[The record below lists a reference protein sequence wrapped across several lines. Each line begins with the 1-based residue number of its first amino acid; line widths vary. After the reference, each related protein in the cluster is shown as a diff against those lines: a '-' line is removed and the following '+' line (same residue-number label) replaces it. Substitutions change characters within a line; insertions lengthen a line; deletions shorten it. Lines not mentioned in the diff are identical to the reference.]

1 MSGVFPFRPISR
13 RIMVMLANIVLIFSI
28 AVLFLLGLVVL
39 LNNSKSTAN
48 RILTAFIGSSIF
60 WVFTNLMA
68 NMATTDEAA
77 LFWSR
82 LALPAA
88 AVLVHLFMVYTYY
101 FPKRR
106 QYRKFVLRL
115 FGAPIFFFAA
125 LTFTDFNAS
134 SITAGQNN
142 LEVGWLYYLFI
153 AYFVLSGIVG
163 FSNLIKSYRESKGKE
178 RMQVAYMLAGLL
190 LAFIPGLI
198 TNAFAIIFENYFFVT
213 IGPSVSL
220 IMVGFWVLAIVRH
233 RLFNIR
239 LVVARSLAYILLLA
253 TLASTYGILL
263 FGVSS
268 VFFRGSE
275 IPTIQNLVYIAL
287 AVILAFT
294 FQPLKTFFEKFT
306 DKIFFRDHYDSQHL
320 INEVGQILVEEF
332 KLERMIQK
340 SLAKIGGTIRVAAGN
355 IYVFEKDKI
364 YQVSRYGSV
373 PHKLMTDKD
382 LFFFHRKLTIL
393 DEIEHG
399 KEKEIMEDH
408 NIRLVLRLST
418 REEFVGYLALGDKL
432 SGDIYS
438 SQDIEALEILGQ
450 ELAVAI
456 SNSKAYEEIANFN
469 MTLQDKVDDATK
481 RLRVANNNLKELDK
495 AKDEFISMASHQLRT
510 PLTTIKG
517 YLSMLSEGD
526 AGKLTK
532 QQKEFIDYSY
542 SGSQRMVNLI
552 SDLLNVSRMS
562 AGKFMIEKAPI
573 DLAEVVDQEVF
584 QLQSHAK
591 AKNLDLI
598 YKKPAKLGL
607 IELDEN
613 KTRQVIMNFIDN
625 AIYYTKE
632 GSVTVTLNKV
642 GDNLELRVKDTG
654 IGVPVEAQKKLFSKF
669 FRADN
674 AQTVRPDG
682 TGLGLYLAKRVV
694 EDQGGKIIFET
705 TEGKGSIFGFSMPAK
720 NIVSPQEIKQKD
732 PSTAGI

>member
-1 MSGVFPFRPISR
+1 
-13 RIMVMLANIVLIFSI
+13 MLANIVLIFSI
-28 AVLFLLGLVVL
+28 IVLFLLGLVVL
-39 LNNSKSTAN
+39 LNNSKSIAN
-48 RILTAFIGSSIF
+48 RILTAFIASSIF

-68 NMATTDEAA
+68 NMATTDGAA

-82 LALPAA
+82 LALPSAA
-88 AVLVHLFMVYTYY
+88 LLVHLFMVYTYY

-106 QYRKFVLRL
+106 PYRRFTLQL
-115 FGAPIFFFAA
+115 FGAPLILFAA
-125 LTFTDFNAS
+125 LTFTDYNAS
-134 SITAGQNN
+134 SITAGENN
-142 LEVGWLYYLFI
+142 LVVGQLYYFFI
-153 AYFVLSGIVG
+153 AYFIISGFVG
-163 FSNLIKSYRESKGKE
+163 FRNLIKSYRESAGKE
-178 RMQVAYMLAGLL
+178 RMQVAYMLAGLM

-220 IMVGFWVLAIVRH
+220 IMVGFWVLAIVKH

-239 LVVARSLAYILLLA
+239 LVVARSLAYFLLLF
-253 TLASTYGILL
+253 TLASIYGITIFSFSTL
-263 FGVSS
+263 FSQQRPS
-268 VFFRGSE
+268 
-275 IPTIQNLVYIAL
+275 IIQNAIYIVL

-294 FQPLKTFFEKFT
+294 FQPLKTFFEKLT

-340 SLAKIGGTIRVAAGN
+340 SLAKIGGTIRVASGN
-355 IYVFEKDKI
+355 IYVFDKDKI
-364 YQVSRYGSV
+364 YQTSRYGAV
-373 PHKLMTDKD
+373 PHKLMTDRD
-382 LFFFHRKLTIL
+382 LFFFHRKLTVL
-393 DEIEHG
+393 DEIERG
-399 KEKEIMEDH
+399 KEKEIMEEH
-408 NIRLVLRLST
+408 NLRLVLRLST

-481 RLRVANNNLKELDK
+481 RLRVANTHLKELDK

-532 QQKEFIDYSY
+532 QQKEFVDYSY

-562 AGKFMIEKAPI
+562 AGKFMIEKSAI
-573 DLAEVVDQEVF
+573 DLTEVVDQEVF

-591 AKNLDLI
+591 AKNLELI
-598 YKKPAKLGL
+598 YKKPTKPLGL

-632 GSVTVTLNKV
+632 GSVTVNLEKV
-642 GDNLELRVKDTG
+642 GDSLELRVKDTG
-654 IGVPVEAQKKLFSKF
+654 IGVPKDAQKKLFSKF

-705 TEGKGSIFGFSMPAK
+705 AEGKGSTFGFSMPAK
-720 NIVSPQEIKQKD
+720 NLVNPQEVKPKD
-732 PSTAGI
+732 PASAGI